1 MSKNDLMHGNTSLL
15 VLSLIETQDMYGY
28 QIIKEL
34 KRKSENV
41 FELKEGSLY
50 PVLHALENEKLITS
64 YIEET
69 DSARKRRYY
78 SITDKGRKELADKK
92 EEFFTFTT
100 AARKVL
106 SFAWGGINEWEI
118 SRAKRK
124 LFTCC
129 LQIHS
134 QRKKTIQT
142 HI

>member
-1 MSKNDLMHGNTSLL
+1 MAKNDLMHGNTSLL
-15 VLSLIETQDMYGY
+15 VLSLIEQQDMYGY

-50 PVLHALENEKLITS
+50 PILHALENEKFITS

-69 DSARKRRYY
+69 ESARKRRYY
-78 SITDKGRKELADKK
+78 RITDKGRKELAEKK

-106 SFAWGGINEWEI
+106 NFA
-118 SRAKRK
+118 
-124 LFTCC
+124 
-129 LQIHS
+129 
-134 QRKKTIQT
+134 
-142 HI
+142 

>member
-1 MSKNDLMHGNTSLL
+1 MKISKELAKGSTALL
-15 VLSLIETQDMYGY
+15 VLSVISKRDMYGY

-78 SITDKGRKELADKK
+78 KITDKGRKELADKK
-92 EEFFTFTT
+92 EEFFVFTN

-106 SFAWGGINEWEI
+106 TFA
-118 SRAKRK
+118 
-124 LFTCC
+124 
-129 LQIHS
+129 
-134 QRKKTIQT
+134 
-142 HI
+142 

>member
-1 MSKNDLMHGNTSLL
+1 MAKKDLMHGNTSLL
-15 VLSLIETQDMYGY
+15 VLSLIEQQDMYGY

-78 SITDKGRKELADKK
+78 KITDKGRKELADKK
-92 EEFFTFTT
+92 EEFFVFTN

-106 SFAWGGINEWEI
+106 NFV
-118 SRAKRK
+118 
-124 LFTCC
+124 
-129 LQIHS
+129 
-134 QRKKTIQT
+134 
-142 HI
+142 

>member
-1 MSKNDLMHGNTSLL
+1 MAKGDLIHGNTSLL

-50 PVLHALENEKLITS
+50 PVLHALENENLITS

-78 SITDKGRKELADKK
+78 HITDKGKKQLADKK

-106 SFAWGGINEWEI
+106 SFA
-118 SRAKRK
+118 
-124 LFTCC
+124 
-129 LQIHS
+129 
-134 QRKKTIQT
+134 
-142 HI
+142 

>member
-1 MSKNDLMHGNTSLL
+1 MAKGDLIHGNTSLL

-34 KRKSENV
+34 KRKSENI

-50 PVLHALENEKLITS
+50 PVLHALENENLITS

-78 SITDKGRKELADKK
+78 HITDKGKKELADKK

-106 SFAWGGINEWEI
+106 SFA
-118 SRAKRK
+118 
-124 LFTCC
+124 
-129 LQIHS
+129 
-134 QRKKTIQT
+134 
-142 HI
+142 

>member
-1 MSKNDLMHGNTSLL
+1 MAINLDLMILKLL
-15 VLSLIETQDMYGY
+15 SDKDMYGY

-78 SITDKGRKELADKK
+78 KITDKGRKELADKK
-92 EEFFTFTT
+92 EEFFIFTN

-106 SFAWGGINEWEI
+106 NFA
-118 SRAKRK
+118 
-124 LFTCC
+124 
-129 LQIHS
+129 
-134 QRKKTIQT
+134 
-142 HI
+142 